1 MSEVTSGTKSVPQE
15 QVPSPY
21 AAELPQPRPNRHEQR
36 FDPAADLV
44 VADSDQ
50 ATDGFS
56 TERDADTEAVMVDA
70 QAYSAMYEAEGP
82 GQEPHT
88 RPGSPGHN
96 PLNRHPKSRETRYGS
111 RASAPV

>member
-1 MSEVTSGTKSVPQE
+1 
-15 QVPSPY
+15 
-21 AAELPQPRPNRHEQR
+21 
-36 FDPAADLV
+36 
-44 VADSDQ
+44 
-50 ATDGFS
+50 
-56 TERDADTEAVMVDA
+56 MVDA
-70 QAYSAMYEAEGP
+70 QAYSAMYEARDPG